1 MEKSRFYSFLFSFFF
16 LFWQT
21 EDGPWCLR
29 GFQRDE
35 KAFSILYLSEV
46 GTRKRSIHEWTYW
59 SYMYSLNMNISNTK
73 LRSYFA
79 FSLCLMQKLNNIDFS
94 LHRALHVLHC
104 TTLYCTVLHCTTL
117 YCTVLHCTALH
128 CIEWIHYSNRKYSDV
143 ATFYFFWAKPFRLLC
158 LLQI

>member
-1 MEKSRFYSFLFSFFF
+1 MEKSRFYLFFFLFSFFF

-29 GFQRDE
+29 GFQRDK
-35 KAFSILYLSEV
+35 KAFSILYLSQV
-46 GTRKRSIHEWTYW
+46 GTRKRWIHEWTYW

-73 LRSYFA
+73 LRSYWA
-79 FSLCLMQKLNNIDFS
+79 FSQCLMQKLNNIDFS

-104 TTLYCTVLHCTTL
+104 TALY
-117 YCTVLHCTALH
+117 CTALH
-128 CIEWIHYSNRKYSDV
+128 WMNWLYSSLRKCSDV
-143 ATFYFFWAKPFRLLC
+143 FTLYFFWAKPFRLLC

>member
-79 FSLCLMQKLNNIDFS
+79 FSLCLMQKLNIDFS

-104 TTLYCTVLHCTTL
+104 TTLYCT
-117 YCTVLHCTALH
+117 ALH
-128 CIEWIHYSNRKYSDV
+128 SMNSLYSNRKYSDV